1 MSDQPLDD
9 SSAASNNSGENS
21 ASCQEFQESGEIFL
35 ASEGGWKSEAES
47 VIKDVERFVKT
58 IAIADKIQ
66 VRGSNPGRGRK
77 ASCIVCV
84 LSLFLVLALFNKT
97 YLSHFWW

>member
-9 SSAASNNSGENS
+9 SSAASNNSGESS
-21 ASCQEFQESGEIFL
+21 ASCQESQESGEIFL
-35 ASEGGWKSEAES
+35 GSEGGWKSEAES

-66 VRGSNPGRGRK
+66 VRGHGSNPGQGR
-77 ASCIVCV
+77 
-84 LSLFLVLALFNKT
+84 
-97 YLSHFWW
+97 